1 VLGPDYLIRVW
12 RAMGQGKL
20 PVLWLD
26 GRAIT
31 IPRASSPHLRSIT
44 PSHRFIRLTPSRGSV
59 RSRFKR
65 GTYWSFAKPAGLAG
79 AIGEDQDILGHVV
92 PAASDPFCDLKRI
105 HSDPESLTL
114 WDATKSAHLNATSS
128 RESRSCKEASTP
140 VISCASHNKCRLR
153 PSGFAIVKVNT
164 RYISTIKCK

>member
-59 RSRFKR
+59 RSRLKR

-114 WDATKSAHLNATSS
+114 CDQKPA
-128 RESRSCKEASTP
+128 P
-140 VISCASHNKCRLR
+140 
-153 PSGFAIVKVNT
+153 
-164 RYISTIKCK
+164 